1 MYPGSARQCP
11 RGGSTL
17 QDDFREN
24 LSSLASTELALYN
37 ELALLVQKEGECV
50 RSGNLDCL
58 LSILVEKQDV
68 ISRQELVQEG
78 WNTICSGLGLSE
90 GRDGPV
96 FWEKVASLLGPDGT
110 DDLKASLVVIRDV
123 AGSVLEEEQEVQ
135 TLLEEHVA
143 DLRKE
148 MLRLNRGKKAVHGY
162 YKSGGSF

>member
-1 MYPGSARQCP
+1 MSIISYTCY
-11 RGGSTL
+11 T
-17 QDDFREN
+17 
-24 LSSLASTELALYN
+24 TIYLY
-37 ELALLVQKEGECV
+37 
-50 RSGNLDCL
+50 
-58 LSILVEKQDV
+58 ILVEKQDV

-78 WNTICSGLGLSE
+78 WNTICTSLGISE

-110 DDLKASLVVIRDV
+110 DDLKASLAVIRDV

>member
-1 MYPGSARQCP
+1 LP
-11 RGGSTL
+11 
-17 QDDFREN
+17 DDFWEN

-50 RSGNLDCL
+50 RSGDIDCL

-78 WNTICSGLGLSE
+78 WNTIRAGFGLSE

-96 FWEKVASLLGPDGT
+96 FWEKVAALLGPDGT
-110 DDLKASLVVIRDV
+110 DDLKASLAVIRDV
-123 AGSVLEEEQEVQ
+123 AGSVLEEEQKVQ
-135 TLLEEHVA
+135 NLLEEHVA

-148 MLRLNRGKKAVHGY
+148 MLRLNQGKKAVHGY